1 MQIAPTNS
9 VTAPA
14 PSATG
19 AANQSHAAAA
29 TVGYN
34 EFLQLLVTEMQHQ
47 DPTKPM
53 DPTQTVSQLASFA
66 SVEQAL
72 RTNSILASILDSSA
86 LSQAS
91 SVVGK
96 TIASAD
102 GSVSGVVVSVATS
115 DQGATAT
122 LANGTTVQL
131 TTGISISR

>member
-1 MQIAPTNS
+1 MAPANSITAPT
-9 VTAPA
+9 
-14 PSATG
+14 PSAS
-19 AANQSHAAAA
+19 AAASQSHTAAA

-47 DPTKPM
+47 DPTNPM
-53 DPTQTVSQLASFA
+53 DPTQTVSQLASFS

-72 RTNSILASILDSSA
+72 RTNSILASLLDSSA

-102 GSVSGVVVSVATS
+102 GSISGVVVSVATS

-122 LANGTTVQL
+122 LANGKTVQL
-131 TTGISISR
+131 TTGISIST